1 MRACVCAHK
10 TEKERGKGKE
20 RETSF
25 AKAVVSPMWWWSHC
39 NAPKLTGREGV

>member
-1 MRACVCAHK
+1 MREKV
-10 TEKERGKGKE
+10 TERE

-39 NAPKLTGREGV
+39 NAPKLRGERVQE